1 MKKYKIV
8 IEPEALNDLLSIKNY
23 IASQDTLSRANK
35 FISELKAQ
43 IKTLQELP
51 QRCRKSY
58 YSNEPH
64 THDLIYKKYTIVFQI
79 RQDTIHIL
87 TIFRQRNY

>member
-35 FISELKAQ
+35 FIHELKAQ
-43 IKTLQELP
+43 IKTLQEL
-51 QRCRKSY
+51 KSFY
-58 YSNEPH
+58 IDEPN